1 VDGLVE
7 LLLLLAEFLL
17 EVLFEFAGEALL
29 DLSLR
34 AIAGIF
40 EPSRLENPVLA
51 SISYTFLGC
60 LAGGFSLLVFPHPL
74 VHPSRIHGISLLVSP
89 IATGLVM
96 SLIGSALRRRGKK
109 VVQVESFGYGFA
121 FALGMALIRFFFVA

>member
-1 VDGLVE
+1 LLALAYTSDVDGLVE

-51 SISYTFLGC
+51 SISYTSLGC

-74 VHPSRIHGISLLVSP
+74 VHPSGFMGSVCWLAPSLRV
-89 IATGLVM
+89 
-96 SLIGSALRRRGKK
+96 
-109 VVQVESFGYGFA
+109 
-121 FALGMALIRFFFVA
+121 